1 VKKRKK
7 LRYVSKDGGFAMT
20 LKRAAYRIAG
30 LTVTAY
36 RVYTFLKTPRDN
48 LPPLVPGQ
56 PRRIKSPLLPD
67 ASHTAPKAAADVT
80 VNVKNELNVSNSK
93 REPALRVRD
102 NTKAVMRE
110 VRDLK
115 KSAEKTL
122 RKVEKTAEKAAVKA
136 VKKAVKAQKG
146 STVSGSYAS
155 VPELP
160 AFPAAPK
167 APDFPGA
174 VSFPRAPR
182 MPKAYK
188 SPKPAKAPKAVPH
201 PGTFKYVKV
210 LRMPKTA
217 KTPKT
222 PSIK

>member
-1 VKKRKK
+1 MVKVKVKKHKK
-7 LRYVSKDGGFAMT
+7 LRYVSRDGGFGMT

-30 LTVTAY
+30 MTVKAY

-48 LPPLVPGQ
+48 LPPLLPGQ
-56 PRRIKSPLLPD
+56 PRRIKTP
-67 ASHTAPKAAADVT
+67 APSADLT
-80 VNVKNELNVSNSK
+80 VNVTNELNLSNGRRS
-93 REPALRVRD
+93 ADLRVRD

-122 RKVEKTAEKAAVKA
+122 RSVEKTAAKAAVKA
-136 VKKAVKAQKG
+136 VKKAVKAQ
-146 STVSGSYAS
+146 TADAASGYAS
-155 VPELP
+155 LPSVPAVPDSP
-160 AFPAAPK
+160 AFPR
-167 APDFPGA
+167 A

-182 MPKAYK
+182 MPKAFK

-210 LRMPKTA
+210 LKMPKTA